1 MLNQNV
7 LDKLRGVTINLKKK
21 DEIEI
26 TFQHFFGTKMGKNEN
41 YRVLL
46 MFNYLKLTKL
56 FPTKA

>member
-26 TFQHFFGTKMGKNEN
+26 TFQHFFWHENGK
-41 YRVLL
+41 
-46 MFNYLKLTKL
+46 K
-56 FPTKA
+56 